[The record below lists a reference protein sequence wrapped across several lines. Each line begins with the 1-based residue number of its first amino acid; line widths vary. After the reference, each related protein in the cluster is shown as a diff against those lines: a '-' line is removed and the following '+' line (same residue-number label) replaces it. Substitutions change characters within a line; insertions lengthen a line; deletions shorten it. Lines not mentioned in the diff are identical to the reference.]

1 MTSKKNFNYYAELY
15 DAFYKNKDY
24 EIEIENL
31 LKRLRN
37 KGFKKFNT
45 IIEFGCGTGSYSKI
59 LSENCV
65 EIISTDL
72 SSEMIEIAKNRLKS
86 FKNIK
91 IEQADLTKIKKFKT
105 SELII
110 SLFHVFSYLNSL
122 EELEK
127 AMDNVSLNLKKNGI
141 FVFDFWCASGQVM
154 NKLENRIKKVNT
166 NELSVIKKVTFNHL
180 ALEEIVKVYYE
191 FEVYKNKFL
200 INTFNEVHS
209 MKYWSLETIK
219 LVLDSKGF
227 KIIDTFDIIS
237 GSRINNDSW
246 GATIIA
252 RKL

>member
-37 KGFKKFNT
+37 KG
-45 IIEFGCGTGSYSKI
+45 
-59 LSENCV
+59 
-65 EIISTDL
+65 
-72 SSEMIEIAKNRLKS
+72 
-86 FKNIK
+86 
-91 IEQADLTKIKKFKT
+91 
-105 SELII
+105 
-110 SLFHVFSYLNSL
+110 
-122 EELEK
+122 
-127 AMDNVSLNLKKNGI
+127 
-141 FVFDFWCASGQVM
+141 
-154 NKLENRIKKVNT
+154 
-166 NELSVIKKVTFNHL
+166 
-180 ALEEIVKVYYE
+180 
-191 FEVYKNKFL
+191 L